1 MDCLGK
7 FLLKTTKGFV
17 IFLSK
22 EKRSE
27 EGETLNRKMIAKLK
41 KNSFLF
47 KDAIL
52 ILQADI

>member
-41 KNSFLF
+41 KNSFF
-47 KDAIL
+47 V
-52 ILQADI
+52 QGCNPNPSS

>member
-17 IFLSK
+17 TVLSK